1 MLPQAYG
8 ILAVQSIRS
17 TRPGSAKPL
26 PAWKPFQQVAPHKRR
41 LACQKMKLFW
51 MVLFTVG
58 LLQVSLLSWWE
69 ANSSLLC
76 KFTICRQ
83 PQVG

>member
-1 MLPQAYG
+1 MPQAHG
-8 ILAVQSIRS
+8 LRLCKSIKSRQ
-17 TRPGSAKPL
+17 PGSARTLAARKL
-26 PAWKPFQQVAPHKRR
+26 LQQEASQMRR

-76 KFTICRQ
+76 RFTICRQ
-83 PQVG
+83 RQVG